1 MSARFYLLLEE
12 LQLQH
17 DNKVE
22 AGHALYAGHGNQS
35 GSSDSSSNQRYKG
48 KNKKRGKKRRR
59 RRQRPPIAP
68 HLLVASGR
76 QPLDRPRSGLAGVLP
91 ASWRRSTGPS
101 SSVSGPTSHDSP
113 APAPASCAA
122 GAFKFRRLGSQR
134 ALQGP
139 SDRRRRHY
147 VAERCRLVPRHRS
160 HHAHVVKLWTF
171 QHKQ

>member
-1 MSARFYLLLEE
+1 MTTRWRPATPSTPATGTSPAPATAAPTSATKARTRS
-12 LQLQH
+12 
-17 DNKVE
+17 
-22 AGHALYAGHGNQS
+22 AA
-35 GSSDSSSNQRYKG
+35 
-48 KNKKRGKKRRR
+48 KKRRRRRHLFLRRR

-68 HLLVASGR
+68 PLLVASGR

-101 SSVSGPTSHDSP
+101 SSVSGPTSHDSR